1 MLVAAAVVVVEA
13 DVDAV
18 AHGPV
23 LKNIELM
30 KITPLLLVS
39 QGQSPEHLT
48 GQVGLAD
55 GSKSRNLSVL
65 QGLRNGEVGVVVRR
79 DLQDVHRLLA
89 VRLRQLVDDVQQL
102 LQLGLK
108 HLQIEKMTKM
118 SFWGSN
124 VTPQERPPSL
134 LDPCWKSPGC
144 LNYYFEFGH
153 LSALITAKQSKKHLP
168 PI

>member
-1 MLVAAAVVVVEA
+1 MLVAAAVVVEA

-18 AHGPV
+18 AHCPG
-23 LKNIELM
+23 LNKIGLL
-30 KITPLLLVS
+30 KITLLLLVS
-39 QGQSPEHLT
+39 QGQHLT
-48 GQVGLAD
+48 GQVRLAD

-65 QGLRNGEVGVVVRR
+65 QGLRDREVGVVVRR

-108 HLQIEKMTKM
+108 HLEIEKMTKM
-118 SFWGSN
+118 SFWRNN

-134 LDPCWKSPGC
+134 LDPC
-144 LNYYFEFGH
+144 
-153 LSALITAKQSKKHLP
+153 
-168 PI
+168 

>member
-1 MLVAAAVVVVEA
+1 MLVAAAVVVEA

-18 AHGPV
+18 AHGPG
-23 LKNIELM
+23 LNKIGLL
-30 KITPLLLVS
+30 KITLPLLVS
-39 QGQSPEHLT
+39 QRQSAEHLT
-48 GQVGLAD
+48 GQVRLAD

-65 QGLRNGEVGVVVRR
+65 QGLRDREVGVVVRR

-108 HLQIEKMTKM
+108 HLEIEKMTKM
-118 SFWGSN
+118 SFWRYN

-134 LDPCWKSPGC
+134 LDPC
-144 LNYYFEFGH
+144 
-153 LSALITAKQSKKHLP
+153 
-168 PI
+168 

>member
-39 QGQSPEHLT
+39 QGQSLEHLT
-48 GQVGLAD
+48 GQVRLAD

-118 SFWGSN
+118 SFWGNN
-124 VTPQERPPSL
+124 VTPQERLPSL

-144 LNYYFEFGH
+144 LN
-153 LSALITAKQSKKHLP
+153 
-168 PI
+168 

>member
-48 GQVGLAD
+48 GQVRLAD

-108 HLQIEKMTKM
+108 HLQIEKMTQM

-134 LDPCWKSPGC
+134 LDPCWKSPDC
-144 LNYYFEFGH
+144 LN
-153 LSALITAKQSKKHLP
+153 
-168 PI
+168 